1 MFLAEDG
8 MEANLL
14 EEIIYTLADHLELD
28 ADEITLD
35 SDITGDLG
43 ADSLDIVELCEIF
56 ETKFSITATDED
68 IMALSTVESVYDL
81 IADKLGLVQNSDKK
95 NSDQISW

>member
-1 MFLAEDG
+1 